1 MTRFSSLLP
10 LALLASG
17 SLLLASCGGGGSE
30 DSSFGDDGMKVVDGG
45 LTQEQEKQKI
55 DRLEFSAKSFTG
67 GLLSNPTAAAISEA
81 REKVD
86 EFEDAIEKATLISAS
101 DREEYE
107 RLVSRYRTRISEAIQ
122 LISTTTPPE
131 TPSETGSTTTP
142 SSTEITAIYNGIK
155 SDFTTD
161 DSKINAAGRLDVFTS
176 PPLPLGLDKTKL
188 LSSTTTPTISSGWKR
203 FTGSAT
209 VTGEERKAKVYTY
222 ATSKGQKISGSATG
236 TFNNQ
241 KVVPSDGLTAT
252 DIRIPSFTKTTSTEL
267 TLTNQYSS
275 IDGVVKSYSVSG
287 TYDGVSGKYICTVAS
302 DTGDTCSYTNGGSTG
317 ITLDG
322 TNAT

>member
-1 MTRFSSLLP
+1 MADDQETGRCLRRYWRRP
-10 LALLASG
+10 
-17 SLLLASCGGGGSE
+17 CGGHGRS
-30 DSSFGDDGMKVVDGG
+30 
-45 LTQEQEKQKI
+45 
-55 DRLEFSAKSFTG
+55 
-67 GLLSNPTAAAISEA
+67 
-81 REKVD
+81 
-86 EFEDAIEKATLISAS
+86 
-101 DREEYE
+101 
-107 RLVSRYRTRISEAIQ
+107 RLVLHAYLYNNFFFLTPYLAFFRGALQ

-131 TPSETGSTTTP
+131 TPSETPPETGSTTTP

-188 LSSTTTPTISSGWKR
+188 LSSITTSTISSGWKR

-275 IDGVVKSYSVSG
+275 IDGVAKSYSVSG
-287 TYDGVSGKYICTVAS
+287 TYDGHLEKSGKA
-302 DTGDTCSYTNGGSTG
+302 
-317 ITLDG
+317 LQ
-322 TNAT
+322 